1 MISVVAQKAWFLDR
15 TPILMKSVT
24 QRIGLNTRFDK
35 WCVIVLVMAKERIV
49 IGPVEYVKVIGHNGE
64 ARVKGKIDTG
74 ATRTSVDVWLAAN
87 IGLGPTVDVAKVKS
101 ALDEVRSRPL
111 VRGIVEIAGEEFA
124 LAVSVDDRSDMRY
137 PVLIGMDILRLGRFL
152 IDPTKKTPAKY
163 RGTREGIERKYR
175 AHI

>member
-1 MISVVAQKAWFLDR
+1 
-15 TPILMKSVT
+15 MKSVT
-24 QRIGLNTRFDK
+24 HRTGLNTRFDK
-35 WCVIVLVMAKERIV
+35 WYAIVLVMAKERIV
-49 IGPVEYVKVIGHNGE
+49 IGPVEYVKVVGHNGE

-111 VRGIVEIAGEEFA
+111 VRGIVEVAGEEFA

-152 IDPTKKTPAKY
+152 IDPTKKTPASYK
-163 RGTREGIERKYR
+163 GAKKGIERKR
-175 AHI
+175 SAHI

>member
-1 MISVVAQKAWFLDR
+1 
-15 TPILMKSVT
+15 MKSVT
-24 QRIGLNTRFDK
+24 HRIGLNTRFDK
-35 WCVIVLVMAKERIV
+35 GYAVVLVMTKDRIV
-49 IGPVEYVKVIGHNGE
+49 IGPIEYVKVIGHNGE

-163 RGTREGIERKYR
+163 RDATKRVEWKHS
-175 AHI
+175 AHA